1 MSDVEQNI
9 RLQLELP
16 PIADDTPLSKQQLKD
31 LRRMHWDWINTANA
45 LEKKPGS
52 PQRDQGLMRCE
63 EALAIILALLQGQ
76 PKIH

>member
-1 MSDVEQNI
+1 MSIENNI

-16 PIADDTPLSKQQLKD
+16 PTDDGTPLSRQQLKD

-45 LEKKPGS
+45 LEKKPAS

-63 EALAIILALLQGQ
+63 EALTIILAMLDSQ
-76 PKIH
+76 PSVH